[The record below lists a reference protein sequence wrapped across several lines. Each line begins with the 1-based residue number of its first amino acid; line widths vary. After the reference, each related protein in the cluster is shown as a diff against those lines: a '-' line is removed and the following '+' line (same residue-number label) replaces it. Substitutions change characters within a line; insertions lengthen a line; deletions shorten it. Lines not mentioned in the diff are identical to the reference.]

1 MDVLEMMRGRDTG
14 VEIKRKWKHILFSFL
29 TKLFKNQSLFECVHK
44 QYLQFLCTPAGS
56 CLGDLLQ
63 LFDTLTEVWHPLDY
77 SHGDGDCVPTPAAR
91 EDSWTDGCIPQVYK
105 VFKQINKFIKV
116 HQIVW
121 VKNLWQGHWWV
132 FAGSWSASSCP
143 RTLVPRRTDP
153 DGPPEA
159 SYLPF
164 SLHAQR
170 TWTGGPGIWTKIIL
184 IPKQNHKLEAR
195 EMCFGETKRKIVNL
209 LKIKLFKVSYT
220 RLPHISGTKIENH
233 PTVKQFLGY
242 KWKKDIVSTSLLA
255 SPLFSVITLMFSTV
269 RLRGLTVCGMS
280 CSQLQAVVWR
290 VLIQAGWVSDVD
302 EVRSFF
308 SVS

>member
-1 MDVLEMMRGRDTG
+1 MDVLEMIRGRDKG

-63 LFDTLTEVWHPLDY
+63 LFDTFTEVWHPLDY

-91 EDSWTDGCIPQVYK
+91 EDSWTDRCIPQVYK

-184 IPKQNHKLEAR
+184 MPKQNHKLEAR
-195 EMCFGETKRKIVNL
+195 QMCFGETEKEKLFIYWKSNFLKSVIPDYLTFQAQR
-209 LKIKLFKVSYT
+209 LKIT
-220 RLPHISGTKIENH
+220 RRWNNSLVINERRILSAQACLPA
-233 PTVKQFLGY
+233 LY
-242 KWKKDIVSTSLLA
+242 SLSLPWC
-255 SPLFSVITLMFSTV
+255 SPL
-269 RLRGLTVCGMS
+269 C
-280 CSQLQAVVWR
+280 VWE
-290 VLIQAGWVSDVD
+290 D
-302 EVRSFF
+302 
-308 SVS
+308 